1 MVLSYLKSRRFLLL
15 LLSIYFVSV
24 VLNAAGIKVW
34 LPGCPIYQVSG
45 IECIGCGLNRAF
57 IDLVRFRF
65 IEAWHH
71 NPLVFFYIPIVAFF
85 IAKDFYRYLFH
96 NKNSNQFNEYEKI

>member
-15 LLSIYFVSV
+15 LLSIYFGCVA
-24 VLNAAGIKVW
+24 LNAAGIEVW
-34 LPGCPIYQVSG
+34 LPVCPIYQVSG

-57 IDLVRFRF
+57 IDLVRFRY

-71 NPLVFFYIPIVAFF
+71 NPLVFFYIPIVVYF
-85 IAKDFYRYLFH
+85 IAKDFYKCFLKY
-96 NKNSNQFNEYEKI
+96 KNSNQLNEYGKI